1 MLVGGTKRKYNQA
14 VQRRRQYHGSA
25 FATGRRQT
33 MPTPAAQRHA
43 QRFDRVLLHIE
54 QHLDEELSLDALSA
68 VAHYSPFHFHRA
80 FSAYAGVSVGQ
91 YVLRMRLRRASF
103 RLVSEPQDSVLDIA
117 LQAGFNSGEAFARAF
132 KRAFGQSPTA
142 FRRQPLW
149 QAWNA
154 AFMFPS
160 FIWSVIMQV
169 DIVQFPATRIAA
181 LEHRGPIREVQH
193 SVQTFIAWRQR
204 SGVSPVE
211 RCRSFGIPYGNPDTT
226 PPADFRFDICGEL
239 GAGESVA
246 ANPEGVVEQAIL
258 AGRCA
263 RVRHLG
269 LRNRLGETIYPLYH
283 DWLPA
288 SGETPRDFPL
298 FFHYVTTK
306 HGPDPEHDI
315 TDIYLPLR

>member
-1 MLVGGTKRKYNQA
+1 
-14 VQRRRQYHGSA
+14 
-25 FATGRRQT
+25 
-33 MPTPAAQRHA
+33 MPPAQCHA
-43 QRFDRVLLHIE
+43 QRFDCVPPHIE
-54 QHLDEELSLDALSA
+54 QHFDDELSLDVLSA
-68 VAHYSPFHFHRA
+68 VAHYAPFHFHRA
-80 FSAYAGVSVGQ
+80 FSAYVGVSVGQ
-91 YVLRMRLRRASF
+91 YVQRMRLRRASF
-103 RLVSEPQDSVLDIA
+103 RLVSEPQDSVLTIA
-117 LQAGFNSGEAFARAF
+117 LQAGFDSGEAFARAF
-132 KRAFGQSPTA
+132 RRAFGQSPAA
-142 FRRQPLW
+142 FRRAPLW

-154 AFMFPS
+154 AFVFPS
-160 FIWSVIMQV
+160 FVWSVIMQV
-169 DIVQFPATRIAA
+169 DIVQLPATRIAA
-181 LEHRGPIREVQH
+181 LEHRGPTRDVPR
-193 SVQTFIAWRQR
+193 SVQVFIAWRRR

-211 RCRSFGIPYGNPDTT
+211 RCSSFGIPYSDPDTT
-226 PPADFRFDICGEL
+226 PPADFRFDLCGEL
-239 GAGESVA
+239 GEGEAVA